1 MVHQRVDQRA
11 RRGARRRMDH
21 HAGGLVDHD
30 QVGVLIGDASG
41 IASGRASSG
50 GGLADLDMS
59 SPGSARAL
67 PSRTGPRR
75 AGDRALGDQPGQ
87 ARARQRRLLWR
98 GQGARKR
105 LIKVPVA
112 LPAGATA
119 RAITFGE
126 GWIAV
131 VTDGDR
137 ILIFAPDGR
146 LVQDVAVAPVTP

>member
-1 MVHQRVDQRA
+1 MADAPDAQGLPPSLRFLKWLVILLTLTMIGGVITVVGLLVTRMPRA
-11 RRGARRRMDH
+11 FPAT
-21 HAGGLVDHD
+21 
-30 QVGVLIGDASG
+30 
-41 IASGRASSG
+41 
-50 GGLADLDMS
+50 
-59 SPGSARAL
+59 PEL
-67 PSRTGPRR
+67 P
-75 AGDRALGDQPGQ
+75 AQ
-87 ARARQRRLLWR
+87 
-98 GQGARKR
+98 
-105 LIKVPVA
+105 IA